1 MAGAGREADK
11 ALMRP
16 FALVAALLLLLG
28 FASEASAHA
37 SLVFA
42 DPRDGTVLA
51 QAPKTVQLRFNE
63 SVTAGAVNLID
74 ASGKQRAD
82 AVVDAKD
89 EAIKKGTHTFPR
101 KGAIVRPQRHAQEWR
116 VNFTQLARR
125 DGTARCCYRT
135 LRIVCLLQPPRG
147 TVPVASTGLF
157 PSSRATA
164 GAQLGCVLVA

>member
-63 SVTAGAVNLID
+63 NVTAGAINLID

-89 EAIKKGTHTFPR
+89 EAINVTLPADLPKGPQMVSYRVISADGHPVA
-101 KGAIVRPQRHAQEWR
+101 GAITFSIGEPTE
-116 VNFTQLARR
+116 NK
-125 DGTARCCYRT
+125 
-135 LRIVCLLQPPRG
+135 PPRETG
-147 TVPVASTGLF
+147 AGINGLIWLTRIGLHLGLF
-157 PSSRATA
+157 C
-164 GAQLGCVLVA
+164 G